1 MRLRKIKSL
10 SFVELML
17 SVAVLSLGITLVYQG
32 FLTSLGGYNYCIDY
46 LIVQNWLDEKLWEI
60 QDKLSHYKILLTE
73 DKEGSFTIGNKRFSW
88 NLSYEL
94 IEGMKDMSLYQVVL
108 NISWREGVKK
118 VKTQRASY
126 IIYKE
131 K

>member
-88 NLSYEL
+88 DLSYEL

-118 VKTQRASY
+118 VKTQRTSY

>member
-73 DKEGSFTIGNKRFSW
+73 DKEGSF
-88 NLSYEL
+88 
-94 IEGMKDMSLYQVVL
+94 
-108 NISWREGVKK
+108 
-118 VKTQRASY
+118 
-126 IIYKE
+126 
-131 K
+131 

>member
-1 MRLRKIKSL
+1 MKLRKIKSL

-73 DKEGSFTIGNKRFSW
+73 DKEGSFVIGNKRFFW

-94 IEGMKDMSLYQVVL
+94 IEGIKDMSLYQVVL
-108 NISWREGVKK
+108 NISWRQGFKK
-118 VKTQRASY
+118 VKTQRTSY

>member
-1 MRLRKIKSL
+1 
-10 SFVELML
+10 
-17 SVAVLSLGITLVYQG
+17 
-32 FLTSLGGYNYCIDY
+32 GYNYCIDY

-88 NLSYEL
+88 DLSYEL

-108 NISWREGVKK
+108 NISWREGFKK

-131 K
+131 R